1 MCLSNRQL
9 MSKVSKSKLNF
20 YLSWTDGNT
29 FWNTLAVSI
38 TKYLT
43 TKSLT
48 EMASDLSKVL
58 SYIRSSWR
66 SHKLKPSAQSTVT
79 YSNVMFCVK
88 EHWLQRKVKSDTM
101 IKDHRVSLGWI
112 VKKFKKKILIFS
124 HLHINRAYVHDIFS
138 ESLLN
143 TDTRLIHTLRHV
155 PLVSVLTRF
164 DCITSKGLTQN
175 FKQASNLLAG
185 IQQKNTNMCISFQ
198 SE

>member
-1 MCLSNRQL
+1 

-20 YLSWTDGNT
+20 YLSWTDGNK

-58 SYIRSSWR
+58 SYIRSSWPSR
-66 SHKLKPSAQSTVT
+66 KLKPSAQSTVT

-101 IKDHRVSLGWI
+101 IKDHRVPLGWI
-112 VKKFKKKILIFS
+112 VTKLKKKFSSSPIFTS
-124 HLHINRAYVHDIFS
+124 IEHMSMTFFS

-155 PLVSVLTRF
+155 PLVSVWTWF
-164 DCITSKGLTQN
+164 HCIMSKGLTQN

-185 IQQKNTNMCISFQ
+185 IQQKKTNMCISFQ

>member
-1 MCLSNRQL
+1 

-20 YLSWTDGNT
+20 YLSWTDGNK

-66 SHKLKPSAQSTVT
+66 SCKLKPSAQSTVT

-88 EHWLQRKVKSDTM
+88 EHRLQRKVKSDTM
-101 IKDHRVSLGWI
+101 MKDHRVSLGWI
-112 VKKFKKKILIFS
+112 VNKFKKIFS
-124 HLHINRAYVHDIFS
+124 SSSTFTSIEHMSMTFFS

-143 TDTRLIHTLRHV
+143 ADTQLIHTLRHV

-164 DCITSKGLTQN
+164 HCKMSKGLTQN

-185 IQQKNTNMCISFQ
+185 IQQKKTNMCISFQ